1 MHTSYSLHISSSCA
15 VFKDDA
21 STTLIITGTVSPP
34 STPRTTS
41 ISPLSTSLLI
51 NWEDSGDTV
60 TVDKF
65 RIEATYIG
73 PCTSEAGGKV
83 TTEVD
88 GNIFQHNLTNL
99 RAYSTYKVMVIAI
112 NNAGETSG
120 QERQVVTLPAGKL

>member
-1 MHTSYSLHISSSCA
+1 M
-15 VFKDDA
+15 
-21 STTLIITGTVSPP
+21 
-34 STPRTTS
+34 
-41 ISPLSTSLLI
+41 
-51 NWEDSGDTV
+51 
-60 TVDKF
+60 DKF

-120 QERQVVTLPAGKL
+120 QERQVVTLPAGN